1 LHALRGKRRN
11 SPGGVKGHA
20 GSPVAK
26 DRRKIEKKKRRDL
39 EKQQRS
45 AAAAIATVLAEPG
58 RFIATAG

>member
-1 LHALRGKRRN
+1 M
-11 SPGGVKGHA
+11 
-20 GSPVAK
+20 AK

-45 AAAAIATVLAEPG
+45 AVAAIATVLAEPV